1 MKEQEELLSQRMK
14 DILSNTKNLQ
24 LTDFITNNQKD
35 EVSIEEG
42 ALITLLAEARRRNWA
57 QDHTISYLKNETGL
71 AMEIGRAQFDS
82 IDHTLEKIRARK
94 TQLASF
100 RCRTYYEIYNSWQ
113 GRTSQPG
120 CLIELTLICDKGKK
134 QKVVFACT
142 SIAQLQDLLSQFK
155 EIVHNVKKRRTLN
168 L

>member
-1 MKEQEELLSQRMK
+1 MKDQEELLSQRMK

-71 AMEIGRAQFDS
+71 PMEIGGAQFGIS
-82 IDHTLEKIRARK
+82 YQLFMNIDWKLNDIPFTNRA
-94 TQLASF
+94 LVLGLVYLNIF
-100 RCRTYYEIYNSWQ
+100 SWF
-113 GRTSQPG
+113 
-120 CLIELTLICDKGKK
+120 KK
-134 QKVVFACT
+134 
-142 SIAQLQDLLSQFK
+142 
-155 EIVHNVKKRRTLN
+155 
-168 L
+168 